1 MKKTNFCAIVFSFVL
16 SSASFLHAQEGSGV
30 VLSPATPAASQ
41 QADREQS
48 LPSDKER
55 AETLLREAREFLK
68 LGQVKE
74 VEDRLSEALTLGDR
88 LDTVS
93 EIRKVV
99 GEINTELLFS
109 KKEAGAHEIYTV
121 KAGDNLAKIAKK
133 YNTTVGLIMRSN
145 GLQNS
150 IIRAGEKLKVS
161 TAEYSIRVDKSD
173 RTLTLLSDG
182 KFFKAYPVAVG
193 KANSITPV
201 GSFSIESKLEN
212 PAWFRKGKVIPT
224 GVPENILGTRWLG
237 FSIPS
242 YGIHGTTLPETI
254 GTDATS
260 GCIRMFNEDVE
271 ELYDIIPAKTWV
283 TVTD

>member
-1 MKKTNFCAIVFSFVL
+1 MKKTNFYAILFSFVFC
-16 SSASFLHAQEGSGV
+16 SASFLYAQEGSSV
-30 VLSPATPAASQ
+30 VLTPATPASAQ
-41 QADREQS
+41 PIDREQS

-55 AETLLREAREFLK
+55 AETLLQEAREFLK

-88 LDTVS
+88 LDTLS

-109 KKEAGAHEIYTV
+109 KKEAGAHEMYTV
-121 KAGDNLAKIAKK
+121 KPGDSLAKIAKK
-133 YNTTVGLIMRSN
+133 YNTTIGLLMRSN

-150 IIRAGEKLKVS
+150 IIRVEEKLKVS

-173 RTLTLLSDG
+173 HTLTLLSDG

-193 KANSITPV
+193 KTNSLTPV
-201 GSFSIESKLEN
+201 GSFSIDSKLEN
-212 PAWFRKGKVIPT
+212 PTWFHKGKAIPS
-224 GVPENILGTRWLG
+224 GEPENILGTRWLG

-254 GTDATS
+254 GSDATS
-260 GCIRMFNEDVE
+260 GCIRMFNKDVE
-271 ELYDIIPAKTWV
+271 ELYDIIPIKTWV
-283 TVTD
+283 TITD